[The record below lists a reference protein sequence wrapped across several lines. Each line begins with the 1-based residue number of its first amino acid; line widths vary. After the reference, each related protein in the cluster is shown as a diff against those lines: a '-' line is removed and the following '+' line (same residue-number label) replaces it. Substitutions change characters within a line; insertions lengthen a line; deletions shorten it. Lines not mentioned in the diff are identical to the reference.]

1 MPFLDSVQLV
11 QTQVCLGRHK
21 MLVNEINK
29 IKFLL
34 NNVISDLE
42 LADSEEFNGNFE
54 NAKIRMYLIKKM
66 KDNLVKDYS
75 LEELQRFDVE
85 LVPLAKQI
93 QKIYDNIIK
102 KKKQQL
108 QEVVKQLRQI
118 QNRKKLTNYY
128 R

>member
-1 MPFLDSVQLV
+1 
-11 QTQVCLGRHK
+11 